1 MTIKEIEDSLKKEYK
16 VDDLRTLDRVD
27 WYWISGKYEFLTEE
41 FMEKY
46 IDFVNLVCASFCQ
59 TLSEEFAR
67 KYHND
72 IYWKAFYD
80 KKILEKHYANK
91 KPK

>member
-1 MTIKEIEDSLKKEYK
+1 MTIIEIENHFKKEYK
-16 VDDLRTLDRVD
+16 VRDLRTLDRVD
-27 WYWISGKYEFLTEE
+27 WYWISAKYEFLTEE

-46 IDFVNLVCASFCQ
+46 KDHIDFVCISFCQ

-80 KKILEKHYANK
+80 KKLMEKHYANK
-91 KPK
+91 KLK